1 LNKLSFNCHL
11 SEFLSSRLGYVNKK
25 LQTDIQLLHE
35 TQVHHPL
42 ASLFFPKSHIKYF
55 NVLYIRQ
62 TKITTAQYSKNKK
75 SDDSIIIF
83 RHNNISTFGH
93 VCSIFSVDDKQPLLL
108 VDYLEQTKPLLYTI
122 TLSSSELYYDHIRH
136 GNNATRKTCLININD
151 FVEKSVYFSE
161 SQNTNYYFRFPTL
174 CHSS

>member
-1 LNKLSFNCHL
+1 MSTKNCKRIYNYCTRHKYIIHWHHSSFPNLILNILMFYIFGRRKLQLLNIQKTRNPTIVLSF
-11 SEFLSSRLGYVNKK
+11 FV
-25 LQTDIQLLHE
+25 
-35 TQVHHPL
+35 
-42 ASLFFPKSHIKYF
+42 
-55 NVLYIRQ
+55 
-62 TKITTAQYSKNKK
+62 ITTSSLWSCLLY
-75 SDDSIIIF
+75 F
-83 RHNNISTFGH
+83 L
-93 VCSIFSVDDKQPLLL
+93 VDDKQPLLL